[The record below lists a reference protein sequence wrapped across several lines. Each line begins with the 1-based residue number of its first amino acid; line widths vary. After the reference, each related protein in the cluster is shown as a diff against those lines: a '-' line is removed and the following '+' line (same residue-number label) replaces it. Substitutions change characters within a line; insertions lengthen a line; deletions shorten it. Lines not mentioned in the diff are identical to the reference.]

1 MNKTKINTDKREA
14 QLNEQANESNI
25 DNMLKEYRTTRRVKA
40 TCTFCKRESRK
51 YCAMG
56 NMVNCNSCNLASPF
70 DNDGNI
76 KFVYR
81 IYKRYVLE
89 AKI

>member
-1 MNKTKINTDKREA
+1 MNKINNLTNKREA
-14 QLNEQANESNI
+14 ELNEQANESNI

-40 TCTFCKRESRK
+40 TCSFCKKESRK
-51 YCAMG
+51 YCAVG
-56 NMVNCNSCNLASPF
+56 ILICNNCNLASPF